1 MSKKTGSLT
10 YERAIEI
17 LQYDAENGVLMRKL
31 KTEEWRICGNKPT
44 RSDGRGVVDMATH
57 SRGMARARN

>member
-1 MSKKTGSLT
+1 MSKTKTYSLT

-31 KTEEWRICGNKPT
+31 KTGE
-44 RSDGRGVVDMATH
+44 
-57 SRGMARARN
+57 